1 MRISDWSSD
10 VCSSDLDAHGRM
22 LLQRRAPT
30 GVWAALWSL
39 PEADTHENA
48 REWFDAHLDGDYDR
62 GEPLDAIAHGF
73 THYRLTLL
81 PLRWREVAP
90 RAFVR
95 DNEALRWVARDE
107 LSALGTPAPRSEK
120 HKSEIQYILRIS
132 NAA

>member
-1 MRISDWSSD
+1 MYRQPPISTRTDT
-10 VCSSDLDAHGRM
+10 LLPYPTRFRAGRM

-81 PLRWREVAP
+81 LLRWSEVEP
-90 RAFVR
+90 RALVR
-95 DNEALRWVARDE
+95 DNEDLRWVARDE
-107 LSALGTPAPRSEK
+107 LSAIDR
-120 HKSEIQYILRIS
+120 KSTGLNS
-132 NAA
+132 SH

>member
-1 MRISDWSSD
+1 MIHRP
-10 VCSSDLDAHGRM
+10 
-22 LLQRRAPT
+22 PT
-30 GVWAALWSL
+30 ATRN
-39 PEADTHENA
+39 DTLFPYTPLF
-48 REWFDAHLDGDYDR
+48 RSDR

-107 LSALGTPAPRSEK
+107 LSALGIPAPIRTLLEAQPRHAHEAPS
-120 HKSEIQYILRIS
+120 KSPARCTARTRNRTQRARITCRGPAS
-132 NAA
+132 R

>member
-1 MRISDWSSD
+1 MIRVPPRSTRTDTLFPYTTFFRSERSAH
-10 VCSSDLDAHGRM
+10 VLLLRDAHGRM

-81 PLRWREVAP
+81 PLRWRE
-90 RAFVR
+90 
-95 DNEALRWVARDE
+95 
-107 LSALGTPAPRSEK
+107 RSEEQ
-120 HKSEIQYILRIS
+120 KSELQ
-132 NAA
+132 